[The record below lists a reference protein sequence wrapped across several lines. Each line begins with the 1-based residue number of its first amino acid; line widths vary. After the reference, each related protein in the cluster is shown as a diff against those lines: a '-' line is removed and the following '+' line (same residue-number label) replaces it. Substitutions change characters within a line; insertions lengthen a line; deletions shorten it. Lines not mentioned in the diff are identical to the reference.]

1 MPEADILRNQVILVS
16 GGAGRLGACFSRE
29 IVRSGG
35 RVVIA
40 DNDEKAGTELCSQL
54 GNDSALFTADLT
66 VPSEIDRAIE
76 FALSCFGQCNGA
88 VYSAYPR
95 SAGWGTPFEELEP
108 RYLFEDLNLQLGGT
122 ILFAQR
128 IFRHFLAHSGGS
140 LVLVSSIQGIAAP
153 KFEHYEGTKMTSPI
167 EYSAI
172 KAGVIAV
179 ARYLAKYH
187 KGSNIR
193 VNVISPGGIKD
204 QQPAL
209 FLSKYRE
216 SCINKGM
223 LDPEDIAGA
232 IVFLLSDN
240 SIFINGQN
248 IVIDDGWS
256 L

>member
-1 MPEADILRNQVILVS
+1 MCESRPLGDRVILVS
-16 GGAGRLGACFSRE
+16 GGAGRLGAGFSRE
-29 IVRSGG
+29 IIRCGG

-40 DNDEKAGTELCSQL
+40 DIDEKGASELCRQL
-54 GNDSALFTADLT
+54 GNDSALFAADLT
-66 VPSEIDRAIE
+66 IPSEIDRAIG
-76 FALSCFGQCNGA
+76 FTVSHFGHCDGA
-88 VYSAYPR
+88 VHSAYPR
-95 SAGWGTPFEELEP
+95 STAWGTPFEELDP
-108 RYLFEDLNLQLGGT
+108 RFLFEDLNRQLGGT

-128 IFRHFLAHSGGS
+128 ILRHFLAHSGGS

-179 ARYLAKYH
+179 VRYLAKYH
-187 KGSNIR
+187 KGYNIR
-193 VNVISPGGIKD
+193 VNAVSPGGIADK
-204 QQPAL
+204 QPEL
-209 FLSKYRE
+209 FLSRYRQ

-232 IVFLLSDN
+232 VAFLLSD
-240 SIFINGQN
+240 SSRFINGHN
-248 IVIDDGWS
+248 LVVDDGWS